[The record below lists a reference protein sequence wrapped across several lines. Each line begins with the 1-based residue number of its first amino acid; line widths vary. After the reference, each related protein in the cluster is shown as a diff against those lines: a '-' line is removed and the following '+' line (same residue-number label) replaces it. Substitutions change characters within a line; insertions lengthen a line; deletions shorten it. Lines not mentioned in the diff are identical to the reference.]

1 MAKQITPLKNSKLGS
16 NSKTLAGSNYLTV
29 TRTGEGKECIPYLD
43 TVDLASA
50 TKTTITTHTS
60 DITTIKS
67 DIVDI
72 KLKQDNASS
81 DKYKDNEF
89 ITFEVDISIASGGTQ
104 TVTTTVLDTVSLV
117 NGTGYIKPTIASVDA
132 TLGKNNRFLVD
143 KFMTTDHTDYIVQAT
158 YEDGA
163 GFDYTDLQ
171 EELDIEVNGCAADTF
186 YFRLVNKKG
195 IPLTNLRLAKMGT
208 LTLKFEITGTKR

>member
-1 MAKQITPLKNSKLGS
+1 MAKQITPLKNSRLGS
-16 NSKTLAGSNYLTV
+16 NSKTLAGSSYLTV
-29 TRTGEGKECIPYLD
+29 TRTGEGKECIPYID
-43 TVDLASA
+43 TVDLSSS
-50 TKTTITTHTS
+50 TITTMTTHTS
-60 DITTIKS
+60 DITTLKTDVAAVKS
-67 DIVDI
+67 T
-72 KLKQDNASS
+72 QDNYD
-81 DKYKDNEF
+81 DKQKDSEF
-89 ITFEVDISIASGGTQ
+89 ITFKMDLSIAAGGTQ
-104 TVTTTVLDTVSLV
+104 TLTTTVLDTVSLV
-117 NGTGYIKPTIASVDA
+117 NGTGYVSPTIASSDA
-132 TLGKNNRFLVD
+132 TLGKNNRFLVN

-171 EELDIEVNGCAADTF
+171 EEIDVEISGYAADTF

>member
-1 MAKQITPLKNSKLGS
+1 MAKQIVPLKNSKLGS
-16 NSKTLAGSNYLTV
+16 NSKTLAGSSYLTV
-29 TRTGEGKECIPYLD
+29 IRTGQGKECIPYVD
-43 TVDLASA
+43 TVDLSTE
-50 TKTTITTHTS
+50 TKALMTTNAA
-60 DITTIKS
+60 DIVTIKS
-67 DIVDI
+67 EIETI
-72 KLKQDNASS
+72 ELIQNIS
-81 DKYKDNEF
+81 DKYKHNEF
-89 ITFEVDISIASGGTQ
+89 ITFDVDISIDASGNQ
-104 TVTTTVLDTVSLV
+104 TITTTLV
-117 NGTGYIKPTIASVDA
+117 DMVNLENGTGYIAPTIASVDA

-143 KFMTTDHTDYIVQAT
+143 KFMTTDHTNYIVQAT

-171 EELDIEVNGCAADTF
+171 EELNVEVNGCAADTF

>member
-16 NSKTLAGSNYLTV
+16 NSKTLAGSSYLTV
-29 TRTGEGKECIPYLD
+29 TRTGEGKECIPYVD
-43 TVDLASA
+43 TVDLSTN
-50 TKTTITTHTS
+50 TKDSIISNTT
-60 DITTIKS
+60 DIVTIKS
-67 DIVDI
+67 DITDI
-72 KLKQDNASS
+72 KLIQDNESS
-81 DKYKDNEF
+81 TKYKDNEF

-104 TVTTTVLDTVSLV
+104 TITTTVLDTVSLV
-117 NGTGYIKPTIASVDA
+117 NGTGYVSPTIASVDA

-143 KFMTTDHTDYIVQAT
+143 KFMTTDHTDYIVQVS

>member
-1 MAKQITPLKNSKLGS
+1 MAKQIVPLKNSKLGS
-16 NSKTLAGSNYLTV
+16 NSKTLAGSSYLTV
-29 TRTGEGKECIPYLD
+29 IRTGQGKECIPYVD
-43 TVDLASA
+43 TVDLSTE
-50 TKTTITTHTS
+50 TKALMTTNAA
-60 DITTIKS
+60 DIVTIKS
-67 DIVDI
+67 EIETI
-72 KLKQDNASS
+72 ELIQNIS
-81 DKYKDNEF
+81 DKYKHNEF
-89 ITFEVDISIASGGTQ
+89 ITFDVDISIDASGNQ
-104 TVTTTVLDTVSLV
+104 TITTTLV
-117 NGTGYIKPTIASVDA
+117 DMVNLENGTGYVAPTIASVDA

-143 KFMTTDHTDYIVQAT
+143 KFMTTDHTNYIVQAT

-171 EELDIEVNGCAADTF
+171 EELNVEVNGCAADTF

>member
-1 MAKQITPLKNSKLGS
+1 MAKQIVPLKNSKLGS
-16 NSKTLAGSNYLTV
+16 NSKTLAGSTYLTV
-29 TRTGEGKECIPYLD
+29 TRTGQGKECIPYID
-43 TVDLASA
+43 TVDLSTE
-50 TKTTITTHTS
+50 TKSLMTTNAA
-60 DITTIKS
+60 DIVTIKS
-67 DIVDI
+67 DITNLELTQNI
-72 KLKQDNASS
+72 S
-81 DKYKDNEF
+81 DKYKHNEF
-89 ITFEVDISIASGGTQ
+89 ITFNVDISIASGGTQ
-104 TVTTTVLDTVSLV
+104 TITTTLIDVVNLE

-132 TLGKNNRFLVD
+132 ALGKNNRFLVD
-143 KFMTTDHTDYIVQAT
+143 KFMTTDHSNYIVQAT

-171 EELDIEVNGCAADTF
+171 EELNVEVNGCAADTF

>member
-16 NSKTLAGSNYLTV
+16 NSKTLVGSSYLQV
-29 TRTGEGKECIPYLD
+29 TRTGEGKECLPYVD
-43 TVDLASA
+43 TVDLAPS

-60 DITTIKS
+60 NITTLQSDVSAIKT
-67 DIVDI
+67 IQNGAEN
-72 KLKQDNASS
+72 KNTKA
-81 DKYKDNEF
+81 EF
-89 ITFEVDISIASGGTQ
+89 MVCNVDISIASGGTQ
-104 TVTTTVLDTVSLV
+104 TIAATIIDVV
-117 NGTGYIKPTIASVDA
+117 NLSSGTGYYKPTVATTDA
-132 TLGKNNRFLVD
+132 TLGKNNRFLVN
-143 KFMTTDHTDYIVQAT
+143 KFMTTDHSDYIVQAT

-171 EELDIEVNGCAADTF
+171 EEIDVQVSELSSDTF
-186 YFRLVNKKG
+186 YFRIVNKKG

>member
-1 MAKQITPLKNSKLGS
+1 MPKQIIPLKNSRLGT
-16 NSKTLAGSNYLTV
+16 NTKTLSGSTYLTV

-43 TVDLASA
+43 TVDLAAS
-50 TKTTITTHTS
+50 TKLSITTNIS
-60 DITTIKS
+60 DITNIKQ
-67 DIVDI
+67 DISHI
-72 KLKQDNASS
+72 KLVQDNATG

-89 ITFEVDISIASGGTQ
+89 IIFEIDLSIAAGSTQ
-104 TVTTTVLDTVSLV
+104 TIITTVLDTVSLA
-117 NGTGYIKPTIASVDA
+117 NGTGYVKPTIVTTDA

-143 KFMTTDHTDYIVQAT
+143 KFMTTDHTNYIVQAT

-163 GFDYTDLQ
+163 GFDYTNLQ
-171 EELDIEVNGCAADTF
+171 EEIDVEVSGCAADSF

-208 LTLKFEITGTKR
+208 LKLKFEITGTKR